1 MYHRRKQLERVDG
14 ERQRLRERVVALHKT
29 SRCSAGARSLSASL
43 KREGEAVGRYK
54 ATRLMSEAGVES
66 KQPGHVY
73 KVAQQESVIALNHL
87 NRAFDADGPNQKW
100 TGDVTYIWAGTQWVY
115 LATVMDLHRRELVG
129 WAMSDSPDS
138 ELTKKAL
145 TVAYESR
152 GCPKNVM
159 FHSDQG
165 CHYTS
170 KSFRRHLWRLRMT
183 QSMSRRGNCWD
194 NAPMERFFRSL
205 KTEWVP
211 RNGYHNP
218 ALAKADVL
226 RYITPYYNRIRPHS
240 YNDYEAPIN
249 AAKIAG

>member
-1 MYHRRKQLERVDG
+1 MDR
-14 ERQRLRERVVALHKT
+14 ERQRLRERVVALHKA

-54 ATRLMSEAGVES
+54 AARLMSEAGVES

-73 KVAQQESVIALNHL
+73 RVVQEESVVAPNHL
-87 NRAFDADGPNQKW
+87 NRAFDADAPNQKW
-100 TGDVTYIWAGTQWVY
+100 NGDVTYIWAGTQWVY
-115 LATVMDLHRRELVG
+115 LATVMDLYRRELVG

-170 KSFRRHLWRLRMT
+170 KSYRRHLWRLRMT

-211 RNGYHNP
+211 KHGYHNP

-226 RYITPYYNRIRPHS
+226 RYITQYYNRIRPHS
-240 YNDYEAPIN
+240 YNDYEAPIQPV
-249 AAKIAG
+249 KLAG